1 MHAGT
6 GRPVREP
13 GGRNGRTR
21 AVRRALFLALLL
33 AVLVGATIAQMQE
46 NAGAQELTGRI
57 EPGQAIFYDLPDLQT
72 GETLYAYAEGTS
84 GNLDPF
90 LAVTTPDLNTSRVR
104 NEFAIEVNSSLAS
117 GQDPLRVI
125 PETAGRYFLA
135 WNDDTNGTYD
145 SALQYRVPADGD
157 YLLVVIGSPAKR
169 QQTFGDYRL
178 LAGID
183 TPRVLTGQ
191 AEPAGATIAVLNTS
205 ASRMR
210 VGVREVTGN
219 LSANISSTFYT
230 LSPVET
236 NDTFYA
242 FVEATSGN
250 LIPAMILRDYGGKP
264 LAAVAPA
271 AGKTSATLQY
281 AFSGASSNNRL
292 EVLSSPLS
300 GVNTTGDFRLLTGLN
315 APGVLAGN
323 EPPGGRPVLQ
333 DPIPV
338 KVGVQLDQIT
348 SVDQV
353 SENFAAV
360 ADIWMEWTDPAL
372 AFSPDECGCRVK
384 IYRSIDDFVEAEGSR
399 WPEFTLFNQQAQ
411 RWTQNQLIVV
421 QPDGTTTYFEHFWT
435 TLQAPDFN
443 FRAYP
448 FDTQDFYIRIDSL
461 YPEEL
466 YVYEPWPEKTAI
478 GTQLGEEE
486 WYITS
491 NDTSIST
498 VEITTENS
506 RYSFHFEAA
515 RHLTFYI
522 LRILLPIL
530 IIIILT
536 YITFLLK
543 DYGKRAD
550 IASANLLLFIA
561 FNFTIAGGLPH
572 LGYLTFLDAILTA
585 TFVIT
590 GATVA
595 YNLYLR
601 WLATE
606 AEKEIAERI
615 DRVMVW
621 FYPAAYVTALILA
634 LLLF

>member
-1 MHAGT
+1 
-6 GRPVREP
+6 
-13 GGRNGRTR
+13 
-21 AVRRALFLALLL
+21 
-33 AVLVGATIAQMQE
+33 VGAATAQMQE
-46 NAGAQELTGRI
+46 NTGVQELTGRI
-57 EPGQAIFYDLPDLQT
+57 EPGQAIVYDLPDLQT

-104 NEFAIEVNSSLAS
+104 NEFAIEVNSSLAA

-157 YLLVVIGSPAKR
+157 YLLIVIGSPAKR

-183 TPRVLTGQ
+183 APKVLTGQ
-191 AEPAGATIAVLNTS
+191 AEPAGAAVAVLNTS

-236 NDTFYA
+236 NDTLYA
-242 FVEATSGN
+242 FIEATSGN
-250 LIPAMILRDYGGKP
+250 LIPAMVLRDYGGKP

-271 AGKTSATLQY
+271 TGTTSATLQY
-281 AFSGASSNNRL
+281 TFSGASSNNRL
-292 EVLSSPLS
+292 EVLSSPLN
-300 GVNTTGDFRLLTGLN
+300 GANTTGDFRLLTGLN

-333 DPIPV
+333 KPIPV
-338 KVGVQLDQIT
+338 KVGIQLDQIT

-411 RWTQNQLIVV
+411 RWTQNQLVVV

-466 YVYEPWPEKTAI
+466 YIYEPWPEKTAI

-486 WYITS
+486 WYIIS

-530 IIIILT
+530 IIILLT

-561 FNFTIAGGLPH
+561 FNFTIAGDLPH
-572 LGYLTFLDAILTA
+572 LGYLTFLDAILIA

-615 DRVMVW
+615 DRMMVW
-621 FYPAAYVTALILA
+621 FYPAAYVAALILA